1 MFRTYQVKIR
11 QTRKLSQK
19 IAGYARECDDVYD
32 MAIMVKLAHPK
43 TSAYDMINLIPGWRR
58 EFGLKGATAMHEQAA
73 LQARR
78 AVIAFW
84 KSNSRKHARRVRHKN
99 EIRQGKR
106 SRYKHNRW
114 TEPSSL
120 MRRNDKSERLKSLSC
135 RREPKM
141 KGDGCIQLTKLGVVR
156 VKTEMPGGRLM
167 SFQLKDVTKKFTGR
181 TKDGDRKFLLLVQ
194 VNVPDPEPVAGKTA
208 GIDYGGITPATTSDE
223 HGNERLYRHSGGC
236 ARQKGDKINHLR
248 KELSRYVKGSR
259 NHKKAKRVLSRE
271 SRRISNKQDNDEWR
285 IARSITAG
293 VACLAIE
300 DPKRLNFAAMRAK
313 GGNRKK
319 GMNRTMSYSRP
330 GALRAKT
337 IQKMEERGGTVHP
350 VDPRNTSLRCPRC
363 YFACKESRDC
373 EDYDCIMCGW
383 YHHADK
389 NGASNIKLICLHAE
403 AGGRVHQG
411 GTVITDSDA
420 VERREGHGA
429 ANSERNLPTGRLE
442 PDNADM
448 IRPDR
453 TPKRAQFVVAG

>member
-11 QTRKLSQK
+11 QSKTLSQK
-19 IAGYARECDDVYD
+19 IAGYARECDDIYD

-43 TSAYDMINLIPGWRR
+43 TSTYDMINLIPAWRR
-58 EFGLKGATAMHEQAA
+58 EFNLKGATAMHEQAA

-84 KSNSRKHARRVRHKN
+84 KSNRSKHVRRVRLKN
-99 EIRQGKR
+99 KMREGKIK
-106 SRYKHNRW
+106 RYRRNRW
-114 TEPSSL
+114 TDPSSL
-120 MRRNDKSERLKSLSC
+120 LRCNGKSERLKTVSC

-141 KGDGCIQLTKLGVVR
+141 KENGSIQLTKLGVVR
-156 VKTEMPGGRLM
+156 VKTGMPEGRLV
-167 SFQLKDVTKKFTGR
+167 SFQLKDITAKFTGR

-194 VNVPDPEPVAGKTA
+194 VHVPDPEPAAGKTA
-208 GIDYGGITPATTSDE
+208 GVDYGGTIPAATSDE

-236 ARQKGDKINHLR
+236 AREKGDKIDCLR
-248 KELSRYVKGSR
+248 QELSRYVKGSR

-271 SRRISNKQDNDEWR
+271 SRRVSNKQENDEWR
-285 IARSITAG
+285 IARSVTANT
-293 VACLAIE
+293 ACLAIE
-300 DPKRLNFAAMRAK
+300 DPKRLNFAAMRSK

-337 IQKMEERGGTVHP
+337 IQKMEERGGTIFP
-350 VDPRNTSLRCPRC
+350 VDPRNTSTRCPRC
-363 YFACKESRDC
+363 LSACKESRDG

-383 YHHADK
+383 HNHADK
-389 NGASNIKLICLHAE
+389 NGACNIKLICLHKE

-429 ANSERNLPTGRLE
+429 DVPETGRLTGRLE
-442 PDNADM
+442 PGNAD
-448 IRPDR
+448 IVRPDR
-453 TPKRAQFVVAG
+453 TPKRAQFVVVG